1 MPRRSLATLFGVDQ
15 TTDVKHHF
23 ETSWILPPAVLA
35 GLRGLISLYIFASI
49 FIFWCWYGTH
59 DDPASIGHSFSYFTW
74 LTYWG
79 TGFYMLFAA
88 IHTAYYVRTGH
99 SVLLDRWPRVF
110 RVLHSLLYVTVT
122 TFPILVTVVF
132 WAILFARPWY
142 KEPFTRWQNVRIF
155 FEFASILPFQHIPR
169 HMNRAHITIQP
180 HPNPATLLYSA
191 DVETKSKKKDRIQGT
206 LANPHLQISQ
216 HVLNSVYALL
226 EIILPATAPHPFI
239 AIPFLLLI
247 LLLYLCVAYITH
259 ETEGWYPYSFL
270 DVGNHGQKSNLVT
283 GYCFGVLAAVLVF
296 FVVSWA
302 LIHLRRRLTRG
313 GIKRARRDPL
323 CAHEAFSDA
332 CFGES
337 SNERKVV
344 PV

>member
-1 MPRRSLATLFGVDQ
+1 MPRRSLATLFGVDR

-49 FIFWCWYGTH
+49 FIFWGWYGTH

-132 WAILFARPWY
+132 WAILFSPPWY
-142 KEPFTRWQNVRIF
+142 KEPFTRWQN
-155 FEFASILPFQHIPR
+155 
-169 HMNRAHITIQP
+169 
-180 HPNPATLLYSA
+180 
-191 DVETKSKKKDRIQGT
+191 
-206 LANPHLQISQ
+206 ISQ

-270 DVGNHGQKSNLVT
+270 DVGDHGQKSNLVT

-296 FVVSWA
+296 FVISWA

-313 GIKRARRDPL
+313 GIKRATRDPL